1 MAINVDG
8 RQEIDIKKYAKVE
21 KIPGGDVMESRV
33 LKGVMFQKD
42 VVAPGRMRRCGVLQ
56 QLTNTLCCIG
66 HASSRWTVPRGI
78 HRDCCWLPAFREQ
91 SNSWE

>member
-33 LKGVMFQKD
+33 LRGVMFQKD
-42 VVAPGRMRRCGVLQ
+42 VVAPGRMRRQVWGSGSSTSAV
-56 QLTNTLCCIG
+56 G
-66 HASSRWTVPRGI
+66 HARPVSGRCGAV
-78 HRDCCWLPAFREQ
+78 
-91 SNSWE
+91 NSPYIL